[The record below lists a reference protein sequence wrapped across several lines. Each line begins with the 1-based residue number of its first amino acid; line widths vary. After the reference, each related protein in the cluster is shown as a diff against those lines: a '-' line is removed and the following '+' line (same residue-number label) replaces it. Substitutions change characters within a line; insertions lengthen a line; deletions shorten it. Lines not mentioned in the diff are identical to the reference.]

1 MSYENI
7 KVINNLINLAC
18 NLVEEGS
25 EHKSLL
31 LELEK
36 CDAKFR
42 RHGPE
47 VCTPKDFYRYARPV
61 LGIFGKIIDG
71 ADKVDVDSV
80 AQDMIS
86 KISKNYQSDLFYRD
100 ACGLCIYEI
109 YKTKGN
115 VYTFH
120 QIPKQRSRWLETTCK
135 DDGKINLRPII
146 LFPEHME
153 FYNSLS
159 TLEQS
164 LIHAAFYKG
173 SWEDLFHAYR
183 KKPYIVRIAKKLE
196 RYEQRNGI
204 KLDPYSMQSLLGG
217 KNGRK

>member
-61 LGIFGKIIDG
+61 LGIFGKIIDRENCR
-71 ADKVDVDSV
+71 AVDNV
-80 AQDMIS
+80 AQDM
-86 KISKNYQSDLFYRD
+86 ISKNYQSDLFYRD
-100 ACGLCIYEI
+100 DCGLNI

-115 VYTFH
+115 NYTSR
-120 QIPKQRSRWLETTCK
+120 QIPKERNRWLETTCK

-146 LFPEHME
+146 LFPEHIE

-183 KKPYIVRIAKKLE
+183 NKPHIVRIAKKLE
-196 RYEQRNGI
+196 RYERINGV
-204 KLDPYSMQSLLGG
+204 KLDAYSMQSLLGG